1 MTYSSSDNNKNINN
15 KDNDDKSYE
24 EISVVLRL
32 KKNIVQI
39 LRIFAN
45 VHADK
50 GIGTENKR
58 IDNFLSE
65 EVTKIVETLASDS
78 SGPAQETFP
87 VSLKQHVQNLL
98 NEANNDNNRI
108 GKNI

>member
-1 MTYSSSDNNKNINN
+1 MTYSSDNNTININD
-15 KDNDDKSYE
+15 KDDDKSYE
-24 EISVVLRL
+24 EIPVVLRL

-45 VHADK
+45 TYD
-50 GIGTENKR
+50 GDERRRGSTEEKR

-78 SGPAQETFP
+78 SGPAQEPFLD
-87 VSLKQHVQNLL
+87 SLKQHVQNLL
-98 NEANNDNNRI
+98 NEANKDNS
-108 GKNI
+108 

>member
-1 MTYSSSDNNKNINN
+1 MTYSPSDNNNINN
-15 KDNDDKSYE
+15 DKDDEDKSSYE

-45 VHADK
+45 TYYGEK
-50 GIGTENKR
+50 GSTEEEKR

-78 SGPAQETFP
+78 SGPAQEPFP
-87 VSLKQHVQNLL
+87 DSLKQYIQSLL
-98 NEANNDNNRI
+98 KDE
-108 GKNI
+108 KT

>member
-1 MTYSSSDNNKNINN
+1 MTFSSDNNINN
-15 KDNDDKSYE
+15 DKDDDKSYE
-24 EISVVLRL
+24 GISVVLRL

-45 VHADK
+45 TYGED
-50 GIGTENKR
+50 GSTEEKR

-78 SGPAQETFP
+78 SGPVQKPFP
-87 VSLKQHVQNLL
+87 DSLKKHVKNLL
-98 NEANNDNNRI
+98 NKATNNNNNKDR
-108 GKNI
+108 KEEDLK

>member
-1 MTYSSSDNNKNINN
+1 MTYSSDNNINN
-15 KDNDDKSYE
+15 DKDDDKSYE

-45 VHADK
+45 VY
-50 GIGTENKR
+50 GERRRGSTEEEKR

-78 SGPAQETFP
+78 SGPAQEPFP
-87 VSLKQHVQNLL
+87 DSLKQHVQNLL
-98 NEANNDNNRI
+98 NE
-108 GKNI
+108 GSK